1 MYHIID
7 FQLSLDSE
15 IFVFESIQ
23 KYKREATQAL
33 TMMEHLFTGL
43 LFTKNWDWLYISL
56 KENVRVFELCI
67 KKLKGYHR

>member
-15 IFVFESIQ
+15 IFVFFCIL

-43 LFTKNWDWLYISL
+43 LFTKN
-56 KENVRVFELCI
+56 
-67 KKLKGYHR
+67 